1 MIKPQRF
8 RRLPFDV
15 EAIQYTGGGDNFE
28 EVDDFSNGRLYANG
42 ETGEVTIEVREGTFV
57 PVGVGDW
64 IIRGPD
70 GEFYPCPHGVFEE
83 SYEPL
88 TTPF

>member
-1 MIKPQRF
+1 MPKPQRF
-8 RRLPFDV
+8 RRKVFEV
-15 EAIQYTGGGDNFE
+15 EAMRYTE
-28 EVDDFSNGRLYANG
+28 ESKDQVLEWARGLDALIDPYGPKDLLLSGWSGVQRIKLG
-42 ETGEVTIEVREGTFV
+42 E
-57 PVGVGDW
+57 W
-64 IIRGPD
+64 LIRGVD